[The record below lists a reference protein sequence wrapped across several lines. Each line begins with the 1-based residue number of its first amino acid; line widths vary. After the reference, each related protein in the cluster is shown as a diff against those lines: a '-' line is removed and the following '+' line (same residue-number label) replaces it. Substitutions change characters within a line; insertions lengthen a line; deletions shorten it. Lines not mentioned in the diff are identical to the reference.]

1 MICIALHGEEIMRK
15 KILCLYVCMLL
26 ITTGFSFGILAEQNN
41 NIEISES
48 RSIGTEV
55 VSCEVFSD
63 DTLDV
68 TPSSY
73 LLDILDQQ
81 QLVDSNYAF
90 AVSENGYYA
99 QSFKPTLGWL
109 TRVELK
115 LYKIGNPV
123 GLRISIRSNLTGSDL
138 TSKYLSG
145 GLISTNKTWVEFDFP
160 AISVTPGG
168 TYYIVWD
175 PVGVPDSHNN
185 SYWCVGANNP
195 YANGSAWK
203 FLGLLWEI
211 HNPAETPDP
220 DFCFK
225 TFGVLGGNLPPNKPS
240 PPSGP
245 ITGNVGDHLHYE
257 SYISDPNGDGMEVY
271 FDWGDGT
278 HTGWVGIV
286 TNGTVGN
293 YKTWNNTGV
302 YQVRVKARDTPSL
315 AESVWSDSLTVTISE
330 EENTPPNKPMTPS
343 GEASGKIGVSYIYES
358 STTDNDGDQI
368 YYLFDWGDGTDSG
381 WVGPYDSGDICQ
393 ESHIWNTKGSYS
405 IKVKAKDTIGSE
417 SAWSDPLPITMPYE
431 QQITTP
437 AVIGWTTVFGFVL

>member
-1 MICIALHGEEIMRK
+1 
-15 KILCLYVCMLL
+15 MLL

-211 HNPAETPDP
+211 HNPVETPDP

-225 TFGVLGGNLPPNKPS
+225 TYGLSEANNPPNKP
-240 PPSGP
+240 
-245 ITGNVGDHLHYE
+245 
-257 SYISDPNGDGMEVY
+257 
-271 FDWGDGT
+271 
-278 HTGWVGIV
+278 
-286 TNGTVGN
+286 
-293 YKTWNNTGV
+293 
-302 YQVRVKARDTPSL
+302 
-315 AESVWSDSLTVTISE
+315 
-330 EENTPPNKPMTPS
+330 NTP
-343 GEASGKIGVSYIYES
+343 GGDVVGKIGISHTYES
-358 STTDNDGDQI
+358 STTDIDGDQI
-368 YYLFDWGDGTDSG
+368 YYFFDWDDGTDSG
-381 WVGPYDSGDICQ
+381 WLGPYDNGDICQ
-393 ESHIWNTKGSYS
+393 KSHIWNTMGSYS
-405 IKVKAKDTIGSE
+405 IKVKARDMHGVE
-417 SAWSDPLPITMPYE
+417 SVWSDSLPITMPYSYNLM
-431 QQITTP
+431 QQLFKLLLQRFHNTFP
-437 AVIGWTTVFGFVL
+437 L